1 MPSQNA
7 NGTAR
12 LPQGTRGRQKVAL
25 LLDKAAEVF
34 AEQGFD
40 AATMTEIAVRAGAS
54 IGSLYQYFPTKE
66 QVADALL
73 QRFAEQLY
81 QRMEALVEAAAG
93 WSSAELLDRLY
104 PALIQFRSDNPAFI
118 ILAEA
123 RSGPALAAM
132 QIRARMRTYVQAI
145 LRQQA
150 PVRDEAELELLAVLV
165 LQIMKTAA
173 GLYAEPDLPQREQV
187 LAELRAM
194 LQDCLERRLYRRGDQ

>member
-7 NGTAR
+7 NANAR

-25 LLDKAAEVF
+25 LLDTAATLF

-40 AATMTEIAVRAGAS
+40 ATTMTEIAARAEAS

-81 QRMEALVEAAAG
+81 LRMEALVETAAD
-93 WSSAELLDRLY
+93 WSADDLLEQLY

-123 RSGPALAAM
+123 RSGPPLAAM
-132 QIRARMRTYVQAI
+132 QIRVRMRHYVQAI
-145 LRQQA
+145 LRKQA
-150 PVRDEAELELLAVLV
+150 PQKDEAELELLAVLV

-173 GLYAEPDLPQREQV
+173 GLYAEPDLPQRPQV
-187 LAELRAM
+187 LAELKAM
-194 LQDCLERRLYRRGDQ
+194 LQDCLNRRLYGR